1 MPRRALLA
9 VYLASATLAP
19 MAAQAASNPINNI
32 VVFGDS
38 LNDNGNL
45 SIATGAAQISRFTT
59 NPGHVAIENVAAH
72 YGVTLSPSLGGG
84 TDFAYG
90 GAGVLQNAPNTPG
103 VVPMVPAQ
111 VDSYL
116 AAHPTADPRTMYAI
130 WGGNN
135 DLLYH
140 VTAVG
145 AGQVADQLIPQATAG
160 LSPAAAAATAAQI
173 RTQIA
178 GLAGVSAVETNDQ
191 AVQGTIAAAQQELVL
206 INRLQSAGAG
216 HVLVINLPDLGLTPG
231 AIYNGPQIQA
241 AFTTLSATYDAQLNA
256 GLAGRKGVVP
266 VNTFALLREVIA
278 APAHYGFSNATMAA
292 CTTDSSFNCTPATL
306 VAPDA
311 GTTHVFADDI
321 HPTTATHAAL
331 AQAILSELTA
341 PGQMSLLAE
350 APLAF
355 ARDQR
360 AAIGGE
366 LDAETLSHG
375 PDGVRLFV
383 VGRAGRRSLDG
394 DFDAPKAKSDGQS
407 VTFGVMA
414 RHTDLSLGAVV
425 TTTQGVT
432 KLSDGAGEYKP
443 QGVLGAV
450 FGQYRWSN
458 GAWLSAD
465 ASAGGFDLNDI
476 QRSFMIGAA
485 LRTELSTGKAS
496 VYGVAA
502 EAGKWFVTDGGRFG
516 PFAALSYDHVDVNG
530 VQEIGDDSTAMWFSG
545 QHRDSLI
552 GKLGWKLAA
561 DWNLGATALQPSL
574 SVAYGHDFKADRDQ
588 VTAGLVTLNG
598 EFALPGYAP
607 LKDWGE
613 VTARLGADLGHGF
626 RGQLQYEGRY
636 GDQGHDNLGSIAVSY
651 NF

>member
-1 MPRRALLA
+1 MPRYALLA
-9 VYLASATLAP
+9 ASLAGAALAP
-19 MAAQAASNPINNI
+19 IAAQAASSPISSV

-38 LNDNGNL
+38 LSDNGDL
-45 SIATGAAQISRFTT
+45 SIALGAPQISRFTT

-72 YGVTLSPSLGGG
+72 YGVTLSPSLAGG

-90 GAGVLQNAPNTPG
+90 GAGVLQNAPG
-103 VVPMVPAQ
+103 ADAVAQ
-111 VDSYL
+111 TVSSQVTGYL
-116 AAHPTADPRTMYAI
+116 AANSTLDPHALYTI

-140 VTAVG
+140 ITAVG
-145 AGQVADQLIPQATAG
+145 AGQVADQLVAQATAG
-160 LSPAAAAATAAQI
+160 LSPSAAAALAAQI
-173 RTQIA
+173 RSQIA
-178 GLAGVSAVETNDQ
+178 GIAGVASVETSDQ
-191 AVQGTIAAAQQELVL
+191 AMQGAVASAQQELVL
-206 INRLQSAGAG
+206 INRLSAAGASRLL
-216 HVLVINLPDLGLTPG
+216 VLNVPDLGLT
-231 AIYNGPQIQA
+231 AASIAAGPQIQA
-241 AFTTLSATYDAQLNA
+241 GATALASTYNAQLNA
-256 GLAGRKGVVP
+256 GLAGRKGVIP
-266 VNTFALLREVIA
+266 VNTFALLREVVA
-278 APAHYGFSNATMAA
+278 DPVRYGFSNATTPA
-292 CTTDSSFNCTPATL
+292 CTTDSSFDCTPVTL

-311 GTTHVFADDI
+311 ATTHVFADGV

-366 LDAETLSHG
+366 LDAETTSHG

-383 VGRAGRRSLDG
+383 VGRAGTRHLDG
-394 DFDAPKAKSDGQS
+394 DFDAPGSKSDVQS
-407 VTFGVMA
+407 VTFGLMA
-414 RHTDLSLGAVV
+414 RRTDLSLGGAI

-432 KLSDGAGEYKP
+432 KLSDGSGGSKP

-458 GAWLSAD
+458 GAWLTAD
-465 ASAGGFDLNDI
+465 ASAGSVDLNDI
-476 QRSFMIGAA
+476 QRRFMIGAA
-485 LRTELSTGKAS
+485 LRTELSTGKAA

-502 EAGKWFVTDGGRFG
+502 EAGKWFTAPGGRFG
-516 PFAALSYDHVDVNG
+516 PFAALSFDHVNVNG
-530 VQEIGDDSTAMWFSG
+530 VQEIGADSTAMWFSG
-545 QHRDSLI
+545 QHRDALV
-552 GKLGWKLAA
+552 GKLGWRLAA
-561 DWNLGATALQPSL
+561 DWTVGGMALEPSL
-574 SVAYGHDFKADRDQ
+574 SAAYGHDFKADRDE

-598 EFALPGYAP
+598 EFALPGYTP

-651 NF
+651 SF